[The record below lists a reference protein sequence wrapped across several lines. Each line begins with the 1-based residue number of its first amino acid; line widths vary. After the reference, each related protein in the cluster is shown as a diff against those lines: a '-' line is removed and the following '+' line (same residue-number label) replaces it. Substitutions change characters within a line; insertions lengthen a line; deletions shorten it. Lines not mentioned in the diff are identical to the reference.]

1 MVKRAQHRRRWLPGL
16 LLALVMLLNAC
27 AASADG
33 DSQGLKIVDPVD
45 HFDNCSAVLYDNTS
59 GLPTSEANAIVETSD
74 GFIWIG
80 SYAGLIRYD
89 GNTFERLSSTTGL
102 TSVVS
107 LYVDSRERLWIG
119 TNDNGVAVME
129 HGEFRRWG
137 KLEGMKSA
145 HTRAITGDQNGN
157 IYVATT
163 SGIMIIDQQYNLTAM
178 EEADI
183 ADAYMRSLVTGPD
196 GKIYGTTDS
205 GDLITIQDGKLT
217 SFIRSEDS
225 STQGAGYILPDPEAP
240 GKVYVESSEFVLL
253 HANMG
258 ESLSDIE
265 KIHIEP
271 LRYIQQM
278 KYIDG
283 KIWICAGNGIGV
295 LDGDRFTVLRE
306 LPIDNS
312 VGNVMTDYLGNLWFT
327 SSRQGVMKVVPNQ
340 FLNVCERY
348 SLPQMVVNSTC
359 MYKGNL
365 FVATDTG
372 LLVLGNDGPIPRL
385 RLKKAVTASG
395 TDVEADD
402 LIALLDGCRIRSI
415 IRDSRDQL
423 WISTWRTCGLLRY
436 ANGELTVFTE
446 EDGLLSNSIR
456 AVSECAD
463 GRMLVALTGGVNV
476 IEGDRVVAAYSK
488 EDGIDDIES
497 LTVAEGVNGEIVLGS
512 NGGGIYILSESGTK
526 NINVE
531 NGLPSD
537 IVMRVKRDRSRD
549 LIWIVTSSAI
559 AYMTPDYQVTTIREF
574 PYSNNFDLFEN
585 SKGDMWVLSSNG
597 IYITPA
603 EELIANGEITPVY
616 YSIANGLCCITTANS
631 YSELTDLGDLYIA
644 GTTGI
649 CKVNIEKP
657 LENVDDLKATVPSV
671 QVDEQTIYPNDD
683 GVFTI
688 PSSTQKLTVPG
699 FVFNY
704 ALSDPQVSYQL
715 EGFER
720 IDTTINRSDMAP
732 VSYTNLRGGTYH
744 FVMRLKDA
752 MGRGNKEVAVTI
764 VKEKT
769 FYEQVWFYILVAVAT
784 ALLIALLV
792 KLYIRRRMRAL
803 EAKHREEVEREK
815 AEKELQMA
823 TRIQLD
829 ALPTTAPDF
838 SDFPDLNLRG
848 SMNTAK
854 EVGGDFYDYFPID
867 ENRLCFLIAD
877 VSGKGIPAALFMMT
891 AKTMIKDYAL
901 NLDTT
906 SKIYTAVNARLC
918 ESNEANMFAT
928 SWIGIVDKRTMTL
941 QYTNAGHNYPVL
953 QHKGQPCEMI
963 KKNHGLFLGGMEFM
977 RYRQDEIQLEPGD
990 RLLLYTDGV
999 VEAHNRDN
1007 VLYGDDRLMSMVD
1020 STRDLPGE
1028 QVLERIF
1035 ADVNEHA
1042 AEVPQFDDITMVV
1055 LSIQ

>member
-258 ESLSDIE
+258 ESLSDVE

-295 LDGDRFTVLRE
+295 LDGNRFTVLRE

-372 LLVLGNDGPIPRL
+372 LLVLGNDGPISRL

-446 EDGLLSNSIR
+446 EDGLLSNIIR

-476 IEGDRVVAAYSK
+476 IEGDRVVAADSK
-488 EDGIDDIES
+488 EDGIDDTES
-497 LTVAEGVNGEIVLGS
+497 LTVAIGA
-512 NGGGIYILSESGTK
+512 GI
-526 NINVE
+526 
-531 NGLPSD
+531 
-537 IVMRVKRDRSRD
+537 
-549 LIWIVTSSAI
+549 
-559 AYMTPDYQVTTIREF
+559 
-574 PYSNNFDLFEN
+574 
-585 SKGDMWVLSSNG
+585 
-597 IYITPA
+597 
-603 EELIANGEITPVY
+603 
-616 YSIANGLCCITTANS
+616 
-631 YSELTDLGDLYIA
+631 
-644 GTTGI
+644 
-649 CKVNIEKP
+649 
-657 LENVDDLKATVPSV
+657 
-671 QVDEQTIYPNDD
+671 
-683 GVFTI
+683 
-688 PSSTQKLTVPG
+688 
-699 FVFNY
+699 
-704 ALSDPQVSYQL
+704 
-715 EGFER
+715 
-720 IDTTINRSDMAP
+720 
-732 VSYTNLRGGTYH
+732 
-744 FVMRLKDA
+744 
-752 MGRGNKEVAVTI
+752 
-764 VKEKT
+764 
-769 FYEQVWFYILVAVAT
+769 
-784 ALLIALLV
+784 
-792 KLYIRRRMRAL
+792 
-803 EAKHREEVEREK
+803 
-815 AEKELQMA
+815 
-823 TRIQLD
+823 
-829 ALPTTAPDF
+829 
-838 SDFPDLNLRG
+838 
-848 SMNTAK
+848 
-854 EVGGDFYDYFPID
+854 
-867 ENRLCFLIAD
+867 
-877 VSGKGIPAALFMMT
+877 
-891 AKTMIKDYAL
+891 
-901 NLDTT
+901 
-906 SKIYTAVNARLC
+906 
-918 ESNEANMFAT
+918 
-928 SWIGIVDKRTMTL
+928 
-941 QYTNAGHNYPVL
+941 
-953 QHKGQPCEMI
+953 
-963 KKNHGLFLGGMEFM
+963 
-977 RYRQDEIQLEPGD
+977 
-990 RLLLYTDGV
+990 
-999 VEAHNRDN
+999 
-1007 VLYGDDRLMSMVD
+1007 
-1020 STRDLPGE
+1020 
-1028 QVLERIF
+1028 
-1035 ADVNEHA
+1035 
-1042 AEVPQFDDITMVV
+1042 
-1055 LSIQ
+1055 